1 MKKVG
6 VVLSGCGVYD
16 GAEIHETVLTLL
28 AIARNGAQAVCF
40 APDKQQAD
48 VINHLTGEPMQET
61 RNVLIEAAR
70 ITRGDIRPLAQAVS
84 TELDALIVPGG
95 FGAAKN
101 LSNFA
106 SQGSE
111 SRVDSDLAALAV
123 AMHQAGKPLGFMCI
137 APAMLPKIFDFP
149 LRLTIGTDID
159 TAEVLE
165 EMGAEHVPCPVDDIV
180 VDEDN
185 KIVTTPPICW
195 RRTSLRPRVVSI
207 NWYHVC
213 WCWLNEKGVTAFLR
227 RIFLRAVVVLAVF
240 WGGGIALFS
249 VMPVPF
255 SAVMVERQLSAWL
268 SGDFGYVAHSDWVS
282 MDEISPWMGLAVIA
296 AEDQKF
302 PEHWG
307 FDVSAIEKAL
317 AHNERN
323 ENRIRGAS
331 TLSQQTAKNLFLWDG
346 RSWVRKGLEAGL
358 TLGME
363 TVWSKKRILTVYLN
377 IAEFGD
383 GVFGVE
389 AAAQRYFHKPAS
401 RLSLSEAALLAAVL
415 PNPLRFKANAPSGYV
430 RSRQAWIMRQMRQLG
445 GESFMRENKLY

>member
-1 MKKVG
+1 MRK
-6 VVLSGCGVYD
+6 
-16 GAEIHETVLTLL
+16 GA
-28 AIARNGAQAVCF
+28 
-40 APDKQQAD
+40 
-48 VINHLTGEPMQET
+48 
-61 RNVLIEAAR
+61 
-70 ITRGDIRPLAQAVS
+70 
-84 TELDALIVPGG
+84 
-95 FGAAKN
+95 
-101 LSNFA
+101 
-106 SQGSE
+106 
-111 SRVDSDLAALAV
+111 
-123 AMHQAGKPLGFMCI
+123 
-137 APAMLPKIFDFP
+137 
-149 LRLTIGTDID
+149 
-159 TAEVLE
+159 
-165 EMGAEHVPCPVDDIV
+165 
-180 VDEDN
+180 
-185 KIVTTPPICW
+185 
-195 RRTSLRPRVVSI
+195 
-207 NWYHVC
+207 
-213 WCWLNEKGVTAFLR
+213 TAFLR
-227 RIFLRAVVVLAVF
+227 RLLLRAVIVLAVF

-255 SAVMVERQLSAWL
+255 SAVMIERQLGAWIQ
-268 SGDFGYVAHSDWVS
+268 GNFGYVAHSDWVS

-302 PEHWG
+302 PDHWG

-358 TLGME
+358 TLGIE

-389 AAAQRYFHKPAS
+389 AASQRYFRKPAS
-401 RLSLSEAALLAAVL
+401 RLSPSEAALLAAVL
-415 PNPLRFKANAPSGYV
+415 PNPLRFKASAPSGYV

>member
-1 MKKVG
+1 M
-6 VVLSGCGVYD
+6 
-16 GAEIHETVLTLL
+16 
-28 AIARNGAQAVCF
+28 
-40 APDKQQAD
+40 
-48 VINHLTGEPMQET
+48 
-61 RNVLIEAAR
+61 
-70 ITRGDIRPLAQAVS
+70 
-84 TELDALIVPGG
+84 
-95 FGAAKN
+95 
-101 LSNFA
+101 
-106 SQGSE
+106 
-111 SRVDSDLAALAV
+111 
-123 AMHQAGKPLGFMCI
+123 
-137 APAMLPKIFDFP
+137 
-149 LRLTIGTDID
+149 
-159 TAEVLE
+159 
-165 EMGAEHVPCPVDDIV
+165 
-180 VDEDN
+180 
-185 KIVTTPPICW
+185 
-195 RRTSLRPRVVSI
+195 RT
-207 NWYHVC
+207 
-213 WCWLNEKGVTAFLR
+213 GVTAFLR
-227 RIFLRAVVVLAVF
+227 RIFLRAVIVLGVF

-255 SAVMVERQLSAWL
+255 SAVMVERQMGAWL

-383 GVFGVE
+383 GIFGVE

>member
-1 MKKVG
+1 M
-6 VVLSGCGVYD
+6 
-16 GAEIHETVLTLL
+16 
-28 AIARNGAQAVCF
+28 R
-40 APDKQQAD
+40 
-48 VINHLTGEPMQET
+48 
-61 RNVLIEAAR
+61 
-70 ITRGDIRPLAQAVS
+70 
-84 TELDALIVPGG
+84 
-95 FGAAKN
+95 
-101 LSNFA
+101 
-106 SQGSE
+106 
-111 SRVDSDLAALAV
+111 
-123 AMHQAGKPLGFMCI
+123 
-137 APAMLPKIFDFP
+137 
-149 LRLTIGTDID
+149 
-159 TAEVLE
+159 
-165 EMGAEHVPCPVDDIV
+165 
-180 VDEDN
+180 
-185 KIVTTPPICW
+185 
-195 RRTSLRPRVVSI
+195 
-207 NWYHVC
+207 
-213 WCWLNEKGVTAFLR
+213 KGVIAFLR
-227 RIFLRAVVVLAVF
+227 RIFLRAVIVLAVF

-255 SAVMVERQLSAWL
+255 SAVMVERQLGAWL

-302 PEHWG
+302 PDHWG
-307 FDVSAIEKAL
+307 FDASAIEKAL

-377 IAEFGD
+377 VAEFGD

>member
-1 MKKVG
+1 M
-6 VVLSGCGVYD
+6 
-16 GAEIHETVLTLL
+16 
-28 AIARNGAQAVCF
+28 
-40 APDKQQAD
+40 
-48 VINHLTGEPMQET
+48 
-61 RNVLIEAAR
+61 
-70 ITRGDIRPLAQAVS
+70 
-84 TELDALIVPGG
+84 
-95 FGAAKN
+95 
-101 LSNFA
+101 
-106 SQGSE
+106 
-111 SRVDSDLAALAV
+111 
-123 AMHQAGKPLGFMCI
+123 
-137 APAMLPKIFDFP
+137 
-149 LRLTIGTDID
+149 
-159 TAEVLE
+159 
-165 EMGAEHVPCPVDDIV
+165 
-180 VDEDN
+180 
-185 KIVTTPPICW
+185 
-195 RRTSLRPRVVSI
+195 RT
-207 NWYHVC
+207 
-213 WCWLNEKGVTAFLR
+213 GVTAFLR
-227 RIFLRAVVVLAVF
+227 RIFLRAVIVLGVF

-255 SAVMVERQLSAWL
+255 SAVMVERQLGAWL

-415 PNPLRFKANAPSGYV
+415 PNPLRLK
-430 RSRQAWIMRQMRQLG
+430 RMRLLVMCVAARRG
-445 GESFMRENKLY
+445 SCVKCAS

>member
-1 MKKVG
+1 M
-6 VVLSGCGVYD
+6 
-16 GAEIHETVLTLL
+16 
-28 AIARNGAQAVCF
+28 
-40 APDKQQAD
+40 
-48 VINHLTGEPMQET
+48 
-61 RNVLIEAAR
+61 
-70 ITRGDIRPLAQAVS
+70 
-84 TELDALIVPGG
+84 
-95 FGAAKN
+95 
-101 LSNFA
+101 
-106 SQGSE
+106 
-111 SRVDSDLAALAV
+111 
-123 AMHQAGKPLGFMCI
+123 
-137 APAMLPKIFDFP
+137 
-149 LRLTIGTDID
+149 
-159 TAEVLE
+159 
-165 EMGAEHVPCPVDDIV
+165 
-180 VDEDN
+180 
-185 KIVTTPPICW
+185 
-195 RRTSLRPRVVSI
+195 RT
-207 NWYHVC
+207 
-213 WCWLNEKGVTAFLR
+213 GVTAFLR
-227 RIFLRAVVVLAVF
+227 RIFLRAVIVLGVF

-255 SAVMVERQLSAWL
+255 SAVMVERQLGAWL

-430 RSRQAWIMRQMRQLG
+430 RNRQAWIMRQMRQLG

>member
-1 MKKVG
+1 M
-6 VVLSGCGVYD
+6 
-16 GAEIHETVLTLL
+16 
-28 AIARNGAQAVCF
+28 R
-40 APDKQQAD
+40 
-48 VINHLTGEPMQET
+48 
-61 RNVLIEAAR
+61 
-70 ITRGDIRPLAQAVS
+70 
-84 TELDALIVPGG
+84 
-95 FGAAKN
+95 
-101 LSNFA
+101 
-106 SQGSE
+106 
-111 SRVDSDLAALAV
+111 
-123 AMHQAGKPLGFMCI
+123 
-137 APAMLPKIFDFP
+137 
-149 LRLTIGTDID
+149 
-159 TAEVLE
+159 
-165 EMGAEHVPCPVDDIV
+165 
-180 VDEDN
+180 
-185 KIVTTPPICW
+185 
-195 RRTSLRPRVVSI
+195 
-207 NWYHVC
+207 
-213 WCWLNEKGVTAFLR
+213 KGVTAFLR
-227 RIFLRAVVVLAVF
+227 CIFLRVVVVLAVF

-255 SAVMVERQLSAWL
+255 SAVMVERQLGAWL

-302 PEHWG
+302 PDHWG
-307 FDVSAIEKAL
+307 FDVTAIEKAL

-383 GVFGVE
+383 GIFGVE

-430 RSRQAWIMRQMRQLG
+430 RNRQAWIMRQMRQLG

>member
-1 MKKVG
+1 MK
-6 VVLSGCGVYD
+6 
-16 GAEIHETVLTLL
+16 
-28 AIARNGAQAVCF
+28 
-40 APDKQQAD
+40 
-48 VINHLTGEPMQET
+48 
-61 RNVLIEAAR
+61 
-70 ITRGDIRPLAQAVS
+70 
-84 TELDALIVPGG
+84 
-95 FGAAKN
+95 
-101 LSNFA
+101 
-106 SQGSE
+106 
-111 SRVDSDLAALAV
+111 
-123 AMHQAGKPLGFMCI
+123 
-137 APAMLPKIFDFP
+137 
-149 LRLTIGTDID
+149 
-159 TAEVLE
+159 
-165 EMGAEHVPCPVDDIV
+165 
-180 VDEDN
+180 
-185 KIVTTPPICW
+185 
-195 RRTSLRPRVVSI
+195 
-207 NWYHVC
+207 
-213 WCWLNEKGVTAFLR
+213 KGVTASLR
-227 RIFLRAVVVLAVF
+227 RLFLRAVIVLAVF

-249 VMPVPF
+249 VLPVPF
-255 SAVMVERQLSAWL
+255 SAVMAERQISAWL
-268 SGDFGYVAHSDWVS
+268 HGDFGYVAHSDWVS

-302 PEHWG
+302 PQHWG

-323 ENRIRGAS
+323 ESRIRGAS

-401 RLSLSEAALLAAVL
+401 RLSQSETALLAAVL

-430 RSRQAWIMRQMRQLG
+430 RNRQAWIMRQMRQLG

>member
-1 MKKVG
+1 MRKV
-6 VVLSGCGVYD
+6 
-16 GAEIHETVLTLL
+16 
-28 AIARNGAQAVCF
+28 
-40 APDKQQAD
+40 
-48 VINHLTGEPMQET
+48 
-61 RNVLIEAAR
+61 
-70 ITRGDIRPLAQAVS
+70 
-84 TELDALIVPGG
+84 
-95 FGAAKN
+95 
-101 LSNFA
+101 
-106 SQGSE
+106 
-111 SRVDSDLAALAV
+111 
-123 AMHQAGKPLGFMCI
+123 
-137 APAMLPKIFDFP
+137 
-149 LRLTIGTDID
+149 
-159 TAEVLE
+159 
-165 EMGAEHVPCPVDDIV
+165 
-180 VDEDN
+180 
-185 KIVTTPPICW
+185 
-195 RRTSLRPRVVSI
+195 
-207 NWYHVC
+207 
-213 WCWLNEKGVTAFLR
+213 VTAFLR

-255 SAVMVERQLSAWL
+255 SAVMVERQLGAWL

-302 PEHWG
+302 PDHWG
-307 FDVSAIEKAL
+307 FDVTAIEKAL

-383 GVFGVE
+383 GIFGVE

-430 RSRQAWIMRQMRQLG
+430 RNRQAWIMRQMRQLG
-445 GESFMRENKLY
+445 GESFMREKKLY